1 MIKLSKLRKYNIILG
16 ILTGFILAQIVMAE
30 GYASIVYN
38 QQNNQF
44 LDDDLLAVYATY
56 IKAAGFIVFI
66 VTISIFNTKRF
77 KKINLDK
84 LGVYLLLVSL
94 ASIIATIEGIMI
106 LGRITISLIPD
117 FELFMSSN
125 YFFSMNFIFIAA
137 MAALAIFVTTFILL
151 VNRKVKYIKYLTKE
165 VKVIKEEGFGKT
177 IKVAG
182 GDELAELCRSINDMS
197 VELGQKIENEKKIE
211 NDKNELI
218 TNISHDL
225 KTPLTS
231 IIGYLDIL
239 NHKDLNEEDK
249 EEYIKIAYN
258 KSLRLKSL
266 VNELFEYT
274 KLAGNDIKFEKEK
287 VNLSLL
293 LNQAVGESIINFDE
307 KNIDVVL
314 DNPYKEIFCNMDS
327 TQMLRVFENLIK
339 NAEKYSDNDSV
350 FKVALKVN
358 KGNILISFTNKC
370 EELNGENV
378 ENLFEKFY
386 RNDKSRSKEGSG
398 LGLPITKRIVELHD
412 GTIWAEN
419 NDDNITFNIR
429 LKKV

>member
-1 MIKLSKLRKYNIILG
+1 MIKLNKLKKYNIILG
-16 ILTGFILAQIVMAE
+16 VLIGFILAQIVISE
-30 GYASIVYN
+30 GYAIIRSMM
-38 QQNNQF
+38 QNNE
-44 LDDDLLAVYATY
+44 LIDDNLLAGYGTY
-56 IKAAGFIVFI
+56 IKIAAFIVFI
-66 VTISIFNTKRF
+66 GTISIFNTKKF

-84 LGVYLLLVSL
+84 LGVYLLLVFL
-94 ASIIATIEGIMI
+94 ASIIASIEGIII
-106 LGRITISLIPD
+106 LGRILFYLFPNFVFSISD
-117 FELFMSSN
+117 N
-125 YFFSMNFIFIAA
+125 YFLSVNMAFIAVIISFT
-137 MAALAIFVTTFILL
+137 IFLTTFVLL
-151 VNRKVKYIKYLTKE
+151 VNRKVKYIKHLTRE

-177 IKVAG
+177 IKVVG
-182 GDELAELCRSINDMS
+182 GDELAELCTSINDMS
-197 VELGQKIENEKKIE
+197 VELGRKIENEKKIE
-211 NDKNELI
+211 NNKNELI

-239 NHKDLNEEDK
+239 NHKELSKEDK
-249 EEYIKIAYN
+249 QEYIKIAYN

-274 KLAGNDIKFEKEK
+274 KLAGNDIKLEKEK

-293 LNQAVGESIINFDE
+293 LNQAVGESIINFDD

-314 DNPYKEIFCNMDS
+314 DNPYNEICCNMDS

-350 FKVALKVN
+350 FKVSVKVN
-358 KGNILISFTNKC
+358 LEDVLISFTNKC
-370 EELNGENV
+370 EELKGENV

-386 RNDKSRSKEGSG
+386 RKDKSRSKEGSG

-412 GTIWAEN
+412 GAIWAEN